1 LDFVTLAIFNQIKIT
16 RLIAV
21 KDPLS
26 GVFKEIVKVPETIWK
41 DVESSTMNLVEW
53 LVKRGNLSA
62 EDAKA
67 ILQDLSDKSKSIQ
80 SDLEQRIDYFIAQS
94 FKPFSTPKRENIIEL
109 RQKINSLFDKVDS
122 LEAAWSKKQGGSEE

>member
-1 LDFVTLAIFNQIKIT
+1 M
-16 RLIAV
+16 